1 MANVYGWRQKMVN
14 GLNLPSIAGV
24 LGFKDFSNQLN
35 NANAG
40 MRNLV
45 SLANNWADKAYQQSN
60 AEKNAEADRAF
71 KEEQDAINRAFQ
83 EKQQQEKFEQELGM
97 FNKQQ
102 ENQLKNEARKFRTSL
117 YDFDNMKLSD
127 KTDTNDLNE
136 LKLRNKLQEVKDH
149 PEYFAS
155 DEEYRNTINMLT
167 TKADDLMNKNN
178 ELKKS
183 NAIDA
188 RFKELRDGDFRNA
201 QQLIDWYNDNL
212 DYIETYKPE
221 LKSKVQNTLERKKRE
236 AQEDAIKWQATLNQA
251 TTSNI
256 NTKKAISEQNKRVN
270 FNIPSK

>member
-1 MANVYGWRQKMVN
+1 MPIQGI
-14 GLNLPSIAGV
+14 NLPSIAGV
-24 LGFKDFSNQLN
+24 LGFKDFTDQLN

-45 SLANNWADKAYQQSN
+45 NLANGWANNAYQQSN
-60 AEKNAEADRAF
+60 AEKAAEAQRDF
-71 KEEQDAINRAFQ
+71 QEEQDLENRAFQ
-83 EKQQQEKFEQELGM
+83 AKQQKERFDNELGM
-97 FNKQQ
+97 FNKQN
-102 ENQLKNEARKFRTSL
+102 EMQLKNEARKFRTSL

-155 DEEYRNTINMLT
+155 DEEYRNTINMLN
-167 TKADDLMNKNN
+167 TKADELMKQND

-201 QQLIDWYNDNL
+201 QQLLDWYNDNIE
-212 DYIETYKPE
+212 YIETYKPE
-221 LKSKVQNTLERKKRE
+221 LESEIQNALTRKKEE
-236 AQEDAIKWQATLNQA
+236 AKENAIKWKMLQNQR

-256 NTKKAISEQNKRVN
+256 STKKAVNEQSTEKWADGL
-270 FNIPSK
+270 K

>member
-1 MANVYGWRQKMVN
+1 MPIQGI
-14 GLNLPSIAGV
+14 NLPSIAGV
-24 LGFKDFSNQLN
+24 LGFKDFTNQLN

-45 SLANNWADKAYQQSN
+45 GLANDWAKAAYQQSN
-60 AEKNAEADRAF
+60 AEKNAEAQRDF
-71 KEEQDAINRAFQ
+71 QENQDMENRAFQ
-83 EKQQQEKFEQELGM
+83 DKQQQERFDHELGM
-97 FNKQQ
+97 FEKQQ
-102 ENQLKNEARKFRTSL
+102 EKQLENEARKFRTSL

-136 LKLRNKLQEVKDH
+136 LKIRNKVQEVKDH

-155 DEEYRNTINMLT
+155 DEEYKNTVDMLT
-167 TKADDLMNKNN
+167 AKADELMNRND

-188 RFKELRDGDFRNA
+188 KFKELRDGDFRNA
-201 QQLIDWYNDNL
+201 QQLLDWYNDNI

-221 LKSKVQNTLERKKRE
+221 LESEIQNALERKKRE

-256 NTKKAISEQNKRVN
+256 NTRKAIRESNAQNTIGDIK
-270 FNIPSK
+270 

>member
-1 MANVYGWRQKMVN
+1 MPIQGM
-14 GLNLPSIAGV
+14 NLPSIAGV
-24 LGFKDFSNQLN
+24 LGFKDFTDQLN

-83 EKQQQEKFEQELGM
+83 EKQQKEKFDQELGM
-97 FNKQQ
+97 FNKQN
-102 ENQLKNEARKFRTSL
+102 EMQLKNEARKFRTSL

-136 LKLRNKLQEVKDH
+136 LKLRNKLQEAKDH

-155 DEEYRNTINMLT
+155 DEEYRNTINSLAM
-167 TKADDLMNKNN
+167 KADELMNKND

-188 RFKELRDGDFRNA
+188 RFKELRDGDFRNL
-201 QQLIDWYNDNL
+201 QQLLDWYNDNI

-221 LKSKVQNTLERKKRE
+221 LESEIQSALQRKKRE
-236 AQEDAIKWQATLNQA
+236 ADEDKLKLQMMYNQA
-251 TTSNI
+251 TNSNLS
-256 NTKKAISEQNKRVN
+256 TKKAVSEQNKRVN

>member
-1 MANVYGWRQKMVN
+1 MVN
-14 GLNLPSIAGV
+14 GMNLPSIAGV
-24 LGFKDFSNQLN
+24 LGFKDFTNQLN

-60 AEKNAEADRAF
+60 AEKNAEEDRAF

-83 EKQQQEKFEQELGM
+83 EKQQQEKFDQELGM

-102 ENQLKNEARKFRTSL
+102 ERQLENESRKFRTSL

-167 TKADDLMNKNN
+167 AKADDLMNKND

-201 QQLIDWYNDNL
+201 QQLLDWYNDNIA
-212 DYIETYKPE
+212 YIEKYKPE
-221 LKSKVQNTLERKKRE
+221 LEAEIQNALYRKKRE
-236 AQEDAIKWQATLNQA
+236 AKEDAIKWQATLNQA
-251 TTSNI
+251 TNSNI
-256 NTKKAISEQNKRVN
+256 STRKAINEQNTKNWADGLK
-270 FNIPSK
+270 

>member
-1 MANVYGWRQKMVN
+1 MAIN
-14 GLNLPSIAGV
+14 GMNLPSIAGV
-24 LGFKDFSNQLN
+24 LGFKDFTNQLN

-71 KEEQDAINRAFQ
+71 NEEQDAINRAFQ
-83 EKQQQEKFEQELGM
+83 EKQQQEKFDQELGM
-97 FNKQQ
+97 FNKQN
-102 ENQLKNEARKFRTSL
+102 EMQLKNEARKFRTSL
-117 YDFDNMKLSD
+117 YDFDNIKLSD

-136 LKLRNKLQEVKDH
+136 LKLRNKLQEAKDH

-155 DEEYRNTINMLT
+155 DEEYRNTINMLNI
-167 TKADDLMNKNN
+167 KADELMKQND

-201 QQLIDWYNDNL
+201 QQLLDWYNDNI

-221 LKSKVQNTLERKKRE
+221 LESEIQNALYRKKRE
-236 AQEDAIKWQATLNQA
+236 AEEDAIKWQATLNQA
-251 TTSNI
+251 TNSNI
-256 NTKKAISEQNKRVN
+256 ATRKAVRDEKVKNTVDEIK
-270 FNIPSK
+270 

>member
-1 MANVYGWRQKMVN
+1 MVN

-45 SLANNWADKAYQQSN
+45 SLANNWADNVYQQSN
-60 AEKNAEADRAF
+60 AEKNAEADREF

-83 EKQQQEKFEQELGM
+83 EKQQREKLDQELGM
-97 FNKQQ
+97 INKQQ
-102 ENQLKNEARKFRTSL
+102 ENQLKNEARRFRTSL

-136 LKLRNKLQEVKDH
+136 LKLRNKIQEIKDH

-167 TKADDLMNKNN
+167 AKADDLMKQND

-183 NAIDA
+183 NEIDA
-188 RFKELRDGDFRNA
+188 QFKELRDGNFRNA
-201 QQLIDWYNDNL
+201 QQLVNWYNDNA
-212 DYIETYKPE
+212 DYIKAYKPE
-221 LKSKVQNTLERKKRE
+221 LIEKIKIALEIKKRE
-236 AQEDAIKWQATLNQA
+236 AEEDAVKLNMLHNQA
-251 TTSNI
+251 TNSNLS
-256 NTKKAISEQNKRVN
+256 TK
-270 FNIPSK
+270 

>member
-1 MANVYGWRQKMVN
+1 MPIQGM
-14 GLNLPSIAGV
+14 NLPSIAGV
-24 LGFKDFSNQLN
+24 LGFKDFTDQLN

-60 AEKNAEADRAF
+60 AEKTAEADRAF
-71 KEEQDAINRAFQ
+71 KEKQDAINRAFQ
-83 EKQQQEKFEQELGM
+83 EKQQKEKFDQELGM
-97 FNKQQ
+97 FNKQN
-102 ENQLKNEARKFRTSL
+102 EMQLKNEARKFRTSL

-136 LKLRNKLQEVKDH
+136 LKLRNKLQEAKDH

-155 DEEYRNTINMLT
+155 DEEYRNTINSLSI
-167 TKADDLMNKNN
+167 KADELMKQND

-201 QQLIDWYNDNL
+201 QQLLDWYNDNI

-221 LKSKVQNTLERKKRE
+221 LEAEIQNALYRKKRE
-236 AQEDAIKWQATLNQA
+236 AKENAIKWQATLNQA
-251 TTSNI
+251 TNSNI
-256 NTKKAISEQNKRVN
+256 STRKAVRDEKAKNTVDEIK
-270 FNIPSK
+270 

>member
-1 MANVYGWRQKMVN
+1 MPIQGI
-14 GLNLPSIAGV
+14 NLPSIAGV
-24 LGFKDFSNQLN
+24 LGFKDFTDQLN

-45 SLANNWADKAYQQSN
+45 NLANNWANTAYQQSN
-60 AEKNAEADRAF
+60 DEKNAEADRDF
-71 KEEQDAINRAFQ
+71 QEEQDLENRAFQ
-83 EKQQQEKFEQELGM
+83 EKQQKEKFDNELGM
-97 FNKQQ
+97 FEKQQ
-102 ENQLKNEARKFRTSL
+102 ERLLKNEARKFRTSL

-155 DEEYRNTINMLT
+155 DEEYRNTINMLN
-167 TKADDLMNKNN
+167 TKADELMKQND

-201 QQLIDWYNDNL
+201 QQLLDWYNDNIE
-212 DYIETYKPE
+212 YIETYKPE
-221 LKSKVQNTLERKKRE
+221 LESEIQNALTRKKEE
-236 AQEDAIKWQATLNQA
+236 AKENAIKWKMLQNQR

-256 NTKKAISEQNKRVN
+256 STKKAVNEQSTEKWADGL
-270 FNIPSK
+270 K

>member
-1 MANVYGWRQKMVN
+1 MPIQGI
-14 GLNLPSIAGV
+14 NLPSIAGV
-24 LGFKDFSNQLN
+24 LGFKDFTDQLN

-45 SLANNWADKAYQQSN
+45 NLANGWANTAYQQSN
-60 AEKNAEADRAF
+60 DEKAAEADREF
-71 KEEQDAINRAFQ
+71 KEEQDEINRAFQ
-83 EKQQQEKFEQELGM
+83 EKQQKEKFDNELGM
-97 FNKQQ
+97 FNKQN
-102 ENQLKNEARKFRTSL
+102 EMQLKNEARKFRTSL

-136 LKLRNKLQEVKDH
+136 LKLRNKLQEAKDH

-155 DEEYRNTINMLT
+155 DEEYRNTINMLS
-167 TKADDLMNKNN
+167 TKADELMKQND

-188 RFKELRDGDFRNA
+188 QFKELRDGDFRNA
-201 QQLIDWYNDNL
+201 QQLLDWYNDNI

-221 LKSKVQNTLERKKRE
+221 LIANIQNALERNKHE
-236 AQEDAIKWQATLNQA
+236 AEENAIKWQTMQNQR

-256 NTKKAISEQNKRVN
+256 STRKAVNEQSTKKWADGLK
-270 FNIPSK
+270 

>member
-1 MANVYGWRQKMVN
+1 MPIQGM
-14 GLNLPSIAGV
+14 NLPSIAGV
-24 LGFKDFSNQLN
+24 LGFKDFTNQLN

-83 EKQQQEKFEQELGM
+83 EKQQREKLDYELGM
-97 FNKQQ
+97 IDKQQ
-102 ENQLKNEARKFRTSL
+102 ENQLKNEARQFRTSL

-136 LKLRNKLQEVKDH
+136 LKLRNKIQEVKDH

-155 DEEYRNTINMLT
+155 DEEYRNTINMLS
-167 TKADDLMNKNN
+167 TKADDLMKQND

-183 NAIDA
+183 NSIDA
-188 RFKELRDGDFRNA
+188 QFKELRDGNFRNA
-201 QQLIDWYNDNL
+201 QQLLNWYNDNAE
-212 DYIETYKPE
+212 YIKTYKPE
-221 LKSKVQNTLERKKRE
+221 LIEKIKIALDIKKRE
-236 AQEDAIKWQATLNQA
+236 ADEDAIKWQAIRNQA
-251 TTSNI
+251 TNSNI
-256 NTKKAISEQNKRVN
+256 STRKAIRDEKAKNTVDEIK
-270 FNIPSK
+270 

>member
-1 MANVYGWRQKMVN
+1 MPIQGI
-14 GLNLPSIAGV
+14 NLPSIAGV
-24 LGFKDFSNQLN
+24 LGFKDFTDQLN

-71 KEEQDAINRAFQ
+71 KEEQDEINRAFQ
-83 EKQQQEKFEQELGM
+83 EKQQQEKFDQELGM

-102 ENQLKNEARKFRTSL
+102 ERQLENEARKFRTSL

-155 DEEYRNTINMLT
+155 DEEYRNTINMLN
-167 TKADDLMNKNN
+167 TKADELMKQND

-183 NAIDA
+183 NSIDA
-188 RFKELRDGDFRNA
+188 QFKELRDGDFRNA
-201 QQLIDWYNDNL
+201 QQLIDWYNDNIE
-212 DYIETYKPE
+212 YIETYKPE
-221 LKSKVQNTLERKKRE
+221 LKAKVQNTLERKKLE
-236 AQEDAIKWQATLNQA
+236 AEEDKLKRQMMYNQA
-251 TTSNI
+251 TNSNI
-256 NTKKAISEQNKRVN
+256 STRKAVREQKSKNTVDEIK
-270 FNIPSK
+270 

>member
-1 MANVYGWRQKMVN
+1 MIN
-14 GLNLPSIAGV
+14 GISMPSIAGV
-24 LGFKDFSNQLN
+24 LGFKDFTDQLN

-45 SLANNWADKAYQQSN
+45 NLANNWANTAYQQSN

-83 EKQQQEKFEQELGM
+83 EKQQQEKFDQELGM
-97 FNKQQ
+97 FDKQQ
-102 ENQLKNEARKFRTSL
+102 ERQLENESRKFRTSL

-136 LKLRNKLQEVKDH
+136 LKIRNKLQEVKDH

-167 TKADDLMNKNN
+167 AKADDLMNKND

-201 QQLIDWYNDNL
+201 QQLLDWYNDNIA
-212 DYIETYKPE
+212 YIETYKPE
-221 LKSKVQNTLERKKRE
+221 LEAEIQNALIRKKRE
-236 AQEDAIKWQATLNQA
+236 AKEDAIKWQATLNQA
-251 TTSNI
+251 TNSNI
-256 NTKKAISEQNKRVN
+256 STRKAIRDEKAKNTVDEIK
-270 FNIPSK
+270 

>member
-1 MANVYGWRQKMVN
+1 MVN
-14 GLNLPSIAGV
+14 GINLPSIAGV
-24 LGFKDFSNQLN
+24 LGFKDFTDQLN

-45 SLANNWADKAYQQSN
+45 NLANDWANNAYQQSN
-60 AEKNAEADRAF
+60 AEKNAEADREF
-71 KEEQDAINRAFQ
+71 KEEQDEINRAFQ
-83 EKQQQEKFEQELGM
+83 EKLQKEKFDNELGM
-97 FNKQQ
+97 FEKQQ
-102 ENQLKNEARKFRTSL
+102 EKQLENEARKFRTSL

-155 DEEYRNTINMLT
+155 DEEYKNTINMLS
-167 TKADDLMNKNN
+167 TKADELMKQND

-201 QQLIDWYNDNL
+201 QQLLDWYNDNI

-221 LKSKVQNTLERKKRE
+221 LESEIQNALYRKKRE
-236 AQEDAIKWQATLNQA
+236 AEEDAIKWKALQNQR

-256 NTKKAISEQNKRVN
+256 STKKAVDEQNTKKWADGLK
-270 FNIPSK
+270 

>member
-1 MANVYGWRQKMVN
+1 MPIQGM
-14 GLNLPSIAGV
+14 NLPSIAGV
-24 LGFKDFSNQLN
+24 LGFKDFTNQLN

-60 AEKNAEADRAF
+60 AEKNAEEDRAF

-83 EKQQQEKFEQELGM
+83 EKQQQEKFDQELGM
-97 FNKQQ
+97 FNKQN
-102 ENQLKNEARKFRTSL
+102 EMQLKNEARKFRTSL

-136 LKLRNKLQEVKDH
+136 LKLMNKLQEVKDH

-167 TKADDLMNKNN
+167 AKADDLMNKND

-201 QQLIDWYNDNL
+201 QQLLDWYNDNIA
-212 DYIETYKPE
+212 YIEKYKPE
-221 LKSKVQNTLERKKRE
+221 LEAEIQNALYRKKRE
-236 AQEDAIKWQATLNQA
+236 AKEDAIKWQATLNQA
-251 TTSNI
+251 TNSNI
-256 NTKKAISEQNKRVN
+256 STRKAINEQNTKNWADGLK
-270 FNIPSK
+270 